1 MTLGWCGRTGTL
13 NLVNIGAS
21 WDQRLWCWG
30 DLWPALP
37 VQGGCSHVTGQL
49 SQAAAAANKRKWLL
63 LIRSAAS
70 SGCVCA
76 RARVCVHAAVFQLK
90 MHLSSLSPLSFSFF
104 FYSLTTSFFFSPIWI
119 FSFSLLRLLSQ
130 NHSWVKTNG
139 LNPAWQCRLSH
150 GSEMGT
156 IAVSSLS
163 SGLIEE
169 FKTKLRLLNNLV

>member
-70 SGCVCA
+70 SGCVCT
-76 RARVCVHAAVFQLK
+76 RPGVCPRCCFPAEDA
-90 MHLSSLSPLSFSFF
+90 SFFFVATFFFFF